1 VLTVLRRTFEYNLT
15 KPLPVSRPPRLDFKW
30 LQNFRKKHLK
40 PVQSRI
46 KEFRAIGSASEER
59 IFCELCYCILTPQ
72 SSGLACDRIVF
83 ELVKKGV
90 LQDPESRRLE
100 LEDSLKK
107 TRFWRNKSRYI
118 LRAWERFVADGR
130 EGGINELLAQ
140 ENRFN
145 NPLEFRNWLRGEF
158 KGLGIGMKEASHF
171 LRNIGRYSGIAI
183 VDRHVL
189 SCLSELSLF
198 NGQGKNPRSERDYLK
213 REKQMIDF
221 SVTSRI
227 PLEELDLLLWS
238 ARTGYIFK

>member
-1 VLTVLRRTFEYNLT
+1 M
-15 KPLPVSRPPRLDFKW
+15 RL
-30 LQNFRKKHLK
+30 N
-40 PVQSRI
+40 
-46 KEFRAIGSASEER
+46 EFRAIGSASEER
-59 IFCELCYCILTPQ
+59 IFNELCFCILTPQ

-90 LQDPESRRLE
+90 LQDPESKRFE
-100 LEDSLKK
+100 LEESLKK

-118 LRAWERFVADGR
+118 LRAWERFMADGR
-130 EGGINELLAQ
+130 DGGISELLNQ

-145 NPLEFRNWLRGEF
+145 NPVEFRNWLRVEL

-171 LRNIGRYSGIAI
+171 LRNIGMYRGIAI

-189 SCLSELSLF
+189 SCLTELSLY
-198 NGQGKNPRSERDYLK
+198 NGQGGKLRSERDYLK
-213 REKQMIDF
+213 RETQIIDF
-221 SVTSRI
+221 SVASEI